1 MLSIKLKIVLAYT
14 VVFGL
19 MLTAFAIVIYES
31 TEQAEFSKLDA
42 NLKSYTAALQTKI
55 AQALSEDEP
64 FDIKEIRNTHAR
76 GLSDARFQL
85 FTSYGKNIITDS
97 LLLKAP
103 LINFDEKEN
112 VTFHYGNFHLNKEKY
127 RVLWLPF
134 ETEQDSIYVLQTA
147 ASIKD
152 VYEDLD
158 RLFYIFVIIIPLG
171 LILTGITAY
180 FISKAAFKPVTQMAD
195 TAKNISGKNLEQRLA
210 LPKAKDEIRTLGETL
225 NEMIER
231 LDDAF
236 KSQKRFVA
244 DASHEIRTPLTVI
257 QTELEIL
264 ERKLSA
270 EDGETKES
278 IRNVLNEIESL
289 TKLTNSLL
297 TLSKLDAQVRL
308 NLSPVRIDE
317 LLTDCVQLMNASA
330 RRKNVKLNLHITDAV
345 EIEADREKLKSV
357 FVNLI
362 DNAVKFSNHGSSVSV
377 ILDKIENGKVKAAVS
392 DNGCGISALELPY
405 IFKRFYRSNEIRS
418 EVEGNGLGLAIV
430 KEIIDMHRGTITV
443 ESEPGKGTTFY
454 VVLPAKSER

>member
-1 MLSIKLKIVLAYT
+1 MLSIKLKIILAYT
-14 VVFGL
+14 IVFGL
-19 MLTAFAIVIYES
+19 MLTGFAIVIYES

-64 FDIKEIRNTHAR
+64 LDLKEIQDTRSR

-85 FTSYGKNIITDS
+85 FNSSGKNVITDS
-97 LLLKAP
+97 LLSKGP
-103 LINFDEKEN
+103 LINFDKKET
-112 VTFHYGNFHLNKEKY
+112 VTFHYEKFRFHKERY
-127 RVLWLPF
+127 RILWIPF
-134 ETEQDSIYVLQTA
+134 ETERDSVYILETA

-158 RLFYIFVIIIPLG
+158 RLLYIFIIIIPLG
-171 LILTGITAY
+171 LILTGVTAY

-195 TAKNISGKNLEQRLA
+195 TAKNISGKNLDQRLT

-257 QTELEIL
+257 QTELEIF

-270 EDGETKES
+270 GDGEAKES
-278 IRNVLNEIESL
+278 IRNVLNEIDSL
-289 TKLTNSLL
+289 AKLTSSLL
-297 TLSKLDAQVRL
+297 TLSKLDSQISL
-308 NLSPVRIDE
+308 NLSAVRIDE
-317 LLTDCVQLMNASA
+317 LLTDCVQLMNSA
-330 RRKNVKLNLHITDAV
+330 AVRKNVQLNLQIADAV
-345 EIEADREKLKSV
+345 EMKADKEKLKSV

-362 DNAVKFSNHGSSVSV
+362 DNAVKFSNPGASVSV
-377 ILDKIENGKVKAAVS
+377 VLDRIENQKVRISVR
-392 DNGCGISALELPY
+392 DNGCGISPLELPY
-405 IFKRFYRSNEIRS
+405 IFKRFYRSNEIRA
-418 EVEGNGLGLAIV
+418 EIDGNGLGLAIV
-430 KEIIDMHRGTITV
+430 KEIVDMHRGTITV
-443 ESEPGKGTTFY
+443 ESVLGKGTVFY
-454 VVLPAKSER
+454 VTLPVSFDC